1 MSMTASRFRPYGTTI
16 FAEMTALANKHGAV
30 NLAQGFPD
38 FDGPEFVK
46 AAAAKAMAA
55 AHNQYARMQGVPEL
69 NSAIV
74 ERWKR
79 RTGMEIDGEAQVT
92 VTSGCTE
99 ALAATFLGL
108 IEPGDEVILFEPYYD
123 CYHAGVTMAGGR
135 VRSVTLRA
143 EQQSNKPAKQH
154 IGGGRGGGEFVFDPA
169 ELRAAFTKKTR
180 AIVINTPHNPT
191 GKVFSREELSLISS
205 LCVERGV
212 VAITDEVYE
221 ELTFDADRPHIHLA
235 SLPGM
240 PGRTVTLSSLGKSYS
255 LTGWKIGWAVAS
267 PELTKAVRSAHQFL
281 VFCSSSPLQH
291 GAAAALRD
299 GDGYIRELQ
308 DQFREARDYLG
319 RALEEIGFGVYWPAG
334 TYFIMVDHAE
344 VGRRMG
350 IETPDDVVFCRRLTE
365 EVGVAAIPPSPFYD
379 HPANGRRLARFAF
392 CKKMGTLEEAV
403 KRLGR
408 LAR

>member
-1 MSMTASRFRPYGTTI
+1 
-16 FAEMTALANKHGAV
+16 
-30 NLAQGFPD
+30 
-38 FDGPEFVK
+38 
-46 AAAAKAMAA
+46 
-55 AHNQYARMQGVPEL
+55 
-69 NSAIV
+69 
-74 ERWKR
+74 
-79 RTGMEIDGEAQVT
+79 
-92 VTSGCTE
+92 
-99 ALAATFLGL
+99 
-108 IEPGDEVILFEPYYD
+108 
-123 CYHAGVTMAGGR
+123 
-135 VRSVTLRA
+135 
-143 EQQSNKPAKQH
+143 
-154 IGGGRGGGEFVFDPA
+154 
-169 ELRAAFTKKTR
+169 
-180 AIVINTPHNPT
+180 
-191 GKVFSREELSLISS
+191 VFSREELSLIAS

-240 PGRTVTLSSLGKSYS
+240 AERTVTLSSLGKSYS

-299 GDGYIRELQ
+299 GAGYIRELQ
-308 DQFREARDYLG
+308 GQFREARDYLG
-319 RALEEIGFGVYWPAG
+319 RALEEIGFGVHWPAG

-350 IETPDDVVFCRRLTE
+350 IEAPDDVAFCRRLTE

-379 HPANGRRLARFAF
+379 RPANGRRLARFAF